1 MLNFT
6 EQNVEYWNTPNLF
19 VLRDCFSASE
29 YKEIELIDKV
39 HFLYQFIIKGRYY
52 LQKREKHWGSFF
64 QGYFT
69 IWHLWS
75 VSTFPP
81 VEKGPKVASLVSIIC
96 NLNVVSS
103 IFLLLFFIIPG
114 LYSSPIIPRC
124 KTKFFPFLGQTLLC
138 LSPIIINQRNCP
150 PNHLH
155 NPSHPQKV
163 GCADNWGLLR
173 SWAPSRCSCW
183 GRSHWITIVN
193 WLVFTPLIH
202 QHHLRQVQ
210 IPISLPHEQKEE
222 GASLLVASTLIL
234 GYYWGF
240 WWNQTKDVI
249 FWRLFYI
256 LMFYSQDTDVPS

>member
-1 MLNFT
+1 M
-6 EQNVEYWNTPNLF
+6 WNAETHQIL
-19 VLRDCFSASE
+19 SASE
-29 YKEIELIDKV
+29 YKESSLFVSIHNLGKMLFAE
-39 HFLYQFIIKGRYY
+39 KGKTLR
-52 LQKREKHWGSFF
+52 LFF

-96 NLNVVSS
+96 ILNVVSS

-150 PNHLH
+150 PNQLH
-155 NPSHPQKV
+155 NPSHRQKV
-163 GCADNWGLLR
+163 GCADNWELLW

-183 GRSHWITIVN
+183 GRCHW
-193 WLVFTPLIH
+193 
-202 QHHLRQVQ
+202 
-210 IPISLPHEQKEE
+210 
-222 GASLLVASTLIL
+222 
-234 GYYWGF
+234 
-240 WWNQTKDVI
+240 
-249 FWRLFYI
+249 
-256 LMFYSQDTDVPS
+256 